1 MTQNIFWIISRKIII
16 MVSIGWLS
24 FMFKILPLCLKKP
37 PFWLV
42 MPIIKINIK
51 WESTPTTGNFFSVCK
66 GKGTFVLHNEEELQ
80 HWKSTVE
87 RYHHTSHRLSL
98 IFQSK
103 VVKFSLCPLLPCF
116 SLSLLWNFFSD
127 RCQRTFLLIDF
138 LHALSLNHLVP
149 IFALYSNSKMSSL
162 FPESKYTF

>member
-1 MTQNIFWIISRKIII
+1 

-24 FMFKILPLCLKKP
+24 FMSKILPLCLKKQ

-51 WESTPTTGNFFSVCK
+51 WESTPTTGDFFSVCK
-66 GKGTFVLHNEEELQ
+66 GKGTFVLYNKEELQ

-87 RYHHTSHRLSL
+87 RYHSTSHSLSL
-98 IFQSK
+98 ISKSK

-138 LHALSLNHLVP
+138 LRFISHPSSPHFHLSL
-149 IFALYSNSKMSSL
+149 
-162 FPESKYTF
+162 